1 MRLSQ
6 PRSKHRL
13 QWSGF
18 AAPSAALLV
27 ALALPLALHCMAASY
42 ADADATSQTTEEA
55 PHARVP
61 AERPF
66 GAMCRTAIEGSYV
79 TAHCHN
85 PYPEIDRVT
94 LHIEC
99 DRWWDIDSDGTP
111 VEAGPAQTVRLTGRC
126 WKEVRSAWVSH
137 QR

>member
-6 PRSKHRL
+6 R
-13 QWSGF
+13 F
-18 AAPSAALLV
+18 APLLAALTLL
-27 ALALPLALHCMAASY
+27 LALPCGAASH
-42 ADADATSQTTEEA
+42 AGSSRTTKTA

-61 AERPF
+61 VEERPF
-66 GAMCRTAIEGSYV
+66 GAACRTAVDGSSV
-79 TAHCHN
+79 TAYCHN
-85 PYPEIDRVT
+85 PYPEPDHVR

-99 DRWWDIDSDGTP
+99 DPWWDIDTDGAS